1 VDALS
6 QRGGWRG
13 CVFYGAYGGEVG
25 RMAGFSRRE
34 RYSTPDT
41 APLGIYREITIQEEF
56 DLEER
61 ETVLEEEKHEPAK
74 RKGSHDHDQKEG
86 DAVAD
91 LCFFLISSN
100 QS

>member
-1 VDALS
+1 MCLS
-6 QRGGWRG
+6 RSVWWRSG
-13 CVFYGAYGGEVG
+13 EEVG
-25 RMAGFSRRE
+25 SARRE
-34 RYSTPDT
+34 RYSRPGT

-91 LCFFLISSN
+91 LRFFLISSN